1 LSKFPL
7 FWPISIRQLEEI
19 TNTGWVEGLFVD
31 QNRDVHIVWSQISG
45 DIDYRDI
52 YYAHKD
58 ADQWVS
64 YQILNHFQYYAK
76 KSLHFVID
84 SQGRGHAAF
93 AGYYYPHGLE
103 PDSSEIYYMVGSPT
117 GAAEAEEKQEVSNFA
132 LIQNYPNPFNTTTII
147 PFTVTRSQVNGS
159 QFIVNSPIPTTQ
171 QSVNSSKLM
180 VHSPLRTTLV
190 IYNILGE
197 KIRTLVDE
205 EKLPGEYRVMWDGKN
220 DSGKEVASGVYF
232 CRLKAGDF
240 SETRKI
246 VLIK

>member
-1 LSKFPL
+1 MSKFPL

-103 PDSSEIYYMVGSPT
+103 PDSSEIYYIEGSPT
-117 GAAEAEEKQEVSNFA
+117 AVTEPQQREHVAYFA
-132 LIQNYPNPFNTTTII
+132 LFQNYPNPFNTTTLI
-147 PFTVTRSQVNGS
+147 PFTVNSTRLT
-159 QFIVNSPIPTTQ
+159 VNSPIPTT
-171 QSVNSSKLM
+171 
-180 VHSPLRTTLV
+180 LR
-190 IYNILGE
+190 IYNIKGQVV
-197 KIRTLVDE
+197 RTLVNE
-205 EKLPGEYRVMWDGKN
+205 EKRPGEYQVVWDGKN
-220 DSGKEVASGVYF
+220 DSGKGVSSGVYF
-232 CRLKAGDF
+232 CKLKVGDF